1 MADQNNAGTQDQQA
15 AGGSGAATAQG
26 TSGAAAGQGEQQR
39 DWQADYE
46 KLLEQ
51 SRKWE
56 ARSKANAD
64 KAKAYDEMRAKS
76 MTDAERADE
85 AAKRADA
92 AEARLAEYERA
103 EKTARLVAEVAAE
116 KGVDAELLG
125 RMSGD
130 VRSEVEANADF
141 IASRLSGSSIY
152 PSVPD
157 GGRSNAQQVT
167 REQIEAIKDPRER
180 VRMRAK
186 HIELYR

>member
-1 MADQNNAGTQDQQA
+1 MADQNNAGTQAQQA

-46 KLLEQ
+46 KLLEK

-85 AAKRADA
+85 AAKRAEA

-130 VRSEVEANADF
+130 ARSEIEANADF

-157 GGRSNAQQVT
+157 GGRSNAQPVT